1 MTHPAPA
8 RKQRYQRLT
17 VIALAIMVVVGVL
30 IVALDWRE
38 VKQLSGSADWRFL
51 ILAVGFAAASYL
63 CASASLVVMLRAFHV
78 RLNRKYLLRVG
89 MVSNVLENL
98 IAHPVGL
105 SLRLLALGRHGVS
118 HSQTVGSSVLL
129 AYFKNLVFY
138 ALVPVSL
145 VYIIFSYPV
154 AFGGVIALG
163 IVIAVVTVAII
174 IATIVVFSARVR
186 VLVLKA
192 LARIWRLVT
201 RRDIKQQLAE
211 FELSLTQG
219 IAELRGHSGV
229 RMPVA
234 GLILGDAAATIVALW
249 FCFAALHVP
258 VHIGV
263 LIAGFTFGVT
273 LTIISFIPGDLGV
286 QEASMAGVF
295 ALFGVPFS
303 HGVLVAILFRVVY
316 YFLPFFFSLSLYWA
330 LLRESNAEA

>member
-1 MTHPAPA
+1 
-8 RKQRYQRLT
+8 
-17 VIALAIMVVVGVL
+17 MVVVGVL

-174 IATIVVFSARVR
+174 IATVVVFSARVR

-192 LARIWRLVT
+192 LVRIWRLVT
-201 RRDIKQQLAE
+201 RRDVKQQLAE

-330 LLRESNAEA
+330 LLQESNAEHDDRRRQGQ